1 MKRHIKNLGLKSVSE
16 YREWC
21 KRNGFRSELSKNLR
35 QIDLEIRAKSRIER
49 DKSPSKELAAHLD
62 ALGLA
67 DATAYRRWCRSVS
80 MSDSLHKSAAQ
91 RRKEIEAK
99 RGSDFERDRMRLADT
114 GGKIEAAVRGVV
126 KGEIHRDRLTH
137 PGLIRLSELVD
148 THQPTS
154 GQRAM
159 LTRLVLSVLP
169 KAGFLDLNPMIG
181 LFGSAEGNT
190 AVDGL
195 YAISAH
201 SEHWQR
207 APESWKPVRHGLYNR
222 FGELLRHLF
231 ALYPLPS
238 FFDSAWFAGVGPEAT
253 RQQQWY
259 LHVGRGGNIRSAG
272 LPMAYTKRMAH
283 LFLQAPDDYSVTN
296 ALRWGQILALG
307 GSKEL
312 VEHLNATP
320 LGSRLEHEDFW
331 ISLIHFLVNNPM
343 MDLSKVGPVVD
354 YIEYLKFRNREPVD
368 GDAGVEAAGP
378 PSGPPDPRF
387 SMKGRTADSLLD
399 LVDAW
404 HRAMSKETGGTA
416 GGWADSGF
424 PEFEFIEE
432 EADSGHTIRWT
443 ISEILTRT
451 ELFREGKAM
460 KHCVRSYAH
469 SCAKGT
475 KSVWSVKREDT
486 DTGANRRV
494 LTIALK
500 NDMSRVVQARGKC
513 NAMAGMRPNSR
524 QESAVL
530 KREEDL
536 LERGRRVMGMWADE
550 NGITVPRYT

>member
-1 MKRHIKNLGLKSVSE
+1 MKRHIKHLGLKNVTE

-21 KRNGFRSELSKNLR
+21 RNHGFRSELSKNLR
-35 QIDLEIRAKSRIER
+35 QIDLEIRAKDRTAKGKASSR
-49 DKSPSKELAAHLD
+49 ELADHLG

-67 DATAYRRWCRSVS
+67 GIAEYRHWCRAIGV
-80 MSDSLHKSAAQ
+80 SDSLHKSTAQ
-91 RRKEIEAK
+91 RRREVDAK
-99 RGSDFERDRMRLADT
+99 RGFDFERDRRKLADT
-114 GGKIEAAVRGVV
+114 GGKIETAVRGIVSGDIQ
-126 KGEIHRDRLTH
+126 KDRLTN
-137 PGLIRLSELVD
+137 PGLIRLCELLAE
-148 THQPTS
+148 HQPS
-154 GQRAM
+154 SRQRAM
-159 LTRLVLSVLP
+159 LTRLVLTVLP
-169 KAGFLDLNPMIG
+169 KADFLDLNPVIG
-181 LFGSAEGNT
+181 LFGSSEGNT
-190 AVDGL
+190 SVDGL

-201 SEHWQR
+201 SDQWQR
-207 APESWKPVRHGLYNR
+207 IPESWKPVRHGLHNR

-231 ALYPLPS
+231 ALYPLPV
-238 FFDSAWFAGVGPEAT
+238 FFDSVWFAGVGQEAT
-253 RQQQWY
+253 KQQQWY
-259 LHVGRGGNIRSAG
+259 VHVGRGGNIRTAG

-296 ALRWGQILALG
+296 ALRWGQVLALG
-307 GSKEL
+307 GTREL

-343 MDLSKVGPVVD
+343 MDMSSVGPVVD
-354 YIEYLKFRNREPVD
+354 YIEYLKFRD
-368 GDAGVEAAGP
+368 QDAGGDDGGAEVAGP
-378 PSGPPDPRF
+378 PAGPPDPGF

-404 HRAMSKETGGTA
+404 HRALSNAEPANHGKWLE
-416 GGWADSGF
+416 SGF
-424 PEFEFIEE
+424 PGLEFIEE
-432 EADSGHTIRWT
+432 DVASGHTLKWT
-443 ISEILTRT
+443 ITELVTRG

-460 KHCVRSYAH
+460 KHCVRSYLH

-475 KSVWSVKREDT
+475 KSVWSLKREDI
-486 DTGANRRV
+486 DTGTSRRV

-536 LERGRRVMGMWADE
+536 LERGRRIMNIWADE